1 MNLIVFLNNT
11 NCSEFKETVTFKEL
25 FEWLSEP
32 EQVFNMVQSIM
43 HDRPALEGF
52 LEELEERFNGIT
64 DGYLS
69 IL

>member
-1 MNLIVFLNNT
+1 M
-11 NCSEFKETVTFKEL
+11 TFKEL